1 MCAFVD
7 GVYKSREVDEPESA
21 PPSRSSMAH
30 TESAKSPPP
39 RVVGRLCIDFILRAV
54 RSVSRHLDGD
64 ILGGLV
70 VLALLQRE
78 LSQIAANEAP
88 EQATPRPISVKS
100 LARSLKSPP
109 ETMRRCVVRLIE
121 NGWCVR
127 VDKQGIVLSQTAS
140 AREKT
145 AALLTDIRND
155 FSLMLADLRSIDFDF
170 DLMDRASD
178 VDGRPDAETRS
189 AAVRATSIPSPLPPG
204 FDRVMLNFGLRVVDC
219 GTTPFGNDYVLTCV
233 FSAIMSANASPFA
246 YDPREAWRYGSYTT
260 PPPDNA
266 RRPANLTEISQILG
280 IPYETAR
287 RYVNALIAR
296 GHCTR
301 DARKGLLIPMDLL
314 QSQPSILTGMEIV
327 GRFVQMIG
335 ELKHL
340 GFDFRGLPRGG

>member
-1 MCAFVD
+1 
-7 GVYKSREVDEPESA
+7 
-21 PPSRSSMAH
+21 
-30 TESAKSPPP
+30 
-39 RVVGRLCIDFILRAV
+39 
-54 RSVSRHLDGD
+54 
-64 ILGGLV
+64 
-70 VLALLQRE
+70 
-78 LSQIAANEAP
+78 
-88 EQATPRPISVKS
+88 
-100 LARSLKSPP
+100 
-109 ETMRRCVVRLIE
+109 
-121 NGWCVR
+121 
-127 VDKQGIVLSQTAS
+127 
-140 AREKT
+140 
-145 AALLTDIRND
+145 
-155 FSLMLADLRSIDFDF
+155 MLADLRSIDFDF
-170 DLMDRASD
+170 DLMDRATD
-178 VDGRPDAETRS
+178 PDDGRDVETRFRP
-189 AAVRATSIPSPLPPG
+189 VNVPSPLPAG

-246 YDPREAWRYGSYTT
+246 YDPQEAWRYGSYTT

-340 GFDFRGLPRGG
+340 GFDFRTLARGS

>member
-1 MCAFVD
+1 
-7 GVYKSREVDEPESA
+7 
-21 PPSRSSMAH
+21 
-30 TESAKSPPP
+30 
-39 RVVGRLCIDFILRAV
+39 
-54 RSVSRHLDGD
+54 
-64 ILGGLV
+64 
-70 VLALLQRE
+70 
-78 LSQIAANEAP
+78 
-88 EQATPRPISVKS
+88 
-100 LARSLKSPP
+100 
-109 ETMRRCVVRLIE
+109 
-121 NGWCVR
+121 
-127 VDKQGIVLSQTAS
+127 
-140 AREKT
+140 
-145 AALLTDIRND
+145 
-155 FSLMLADLRSIDFDF
+155 
-170 DLMDRASD
+170 MDRASD
-178 VDGRPDAETRS
+178 ADDGREAETRS

-314 QSQPSILTGMEIV
+314 QIAAVNSDGNGDRGTLRADDRRTQASGL
-327 GRFVQMIG
+327 RFSWAAARRLEQIS
-335 ELKHL
+335 LQS
-340 GFDFRGLPRGG
+340 FRHCPACPGNPFSNNK